1 MPRPFCF
8 SCILPHGRRP
18 MVAPTDVLL
27 ICLPVQH
34 PTKQT
39 ERACPFPTTS
49 HTTRREQA
57 CLFRFRQQ
65 ASRRSLFDLRRSSM
79 QHHSY
84 AVSSRRLR
92 SRRRFGVQG
101 LSPWRGGGAEPLPA
115 GGPRYPFASSANT
128 GWQYTTRTSG
138 STWMW
143 TRQMVWPDSSK
154 RRQLSRRTSPER
166 ASVSIT
172 AV

>member
-8 SCILPHGRRP
+8 TCVLLHGGRT
-18 MVAPTDVLL
+18 MVAPMDVLL
-27 ICLPVQH
+27 ICLSVQH
-34 PTKQT
+34 QTKQT

-49 HTTRREQA
+49 RSNRREQA

-65 ASRRSLFDLRRSSM
+65 ASRGTRMCPGGLRCSIKHKSTAPDRAKRGQS
-79 QHHSY
+79 
-84 AVSSRRLR
+84 
-92 SRRRFGVQG
+92 GVQG
-101 LSPWRGGGAEPLPA
+101 FHPWRGGGAEPLPA
-115 GGPRYPFASSANT
+115 GGPRYPLDSSAKR